1 MMNWIPVLGA
11 FTAVGGMIAFLV
23 YCGKEIDAEAE
34 RVEKHRVASGHPL
47 QQNDGRSVA
56 FRIVVKEENR

>member
-34 RVEKHRVASGHPL
+34 RVEKHSVASGHPL
-47 QQNDGRSVA
+47 QQNDG
-56 FRIVVKEENR
+56 